1 MMDEDLINKR
11 WIVDEK
17 KRRIDAKNV
26 LKIST
31 KATFTLAKFA
41 AKPHA
46 KTRSTVTVAVL
57 ALTTSDVT
65 QTHRHVII

>member
-1 MMDEDLINKR
+1 MDEDLINKR

-46 KTRSTVTVAVL
+46 KTRSPMCMLLVL
-57 ALTTSDVT
+57 PLAP
-65 QTHRHVII
+65 